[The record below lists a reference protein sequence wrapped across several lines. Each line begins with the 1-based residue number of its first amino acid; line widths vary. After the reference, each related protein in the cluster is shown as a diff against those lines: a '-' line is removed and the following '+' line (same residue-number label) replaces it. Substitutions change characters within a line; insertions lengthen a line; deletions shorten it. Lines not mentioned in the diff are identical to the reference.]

1 MQRTSLR
8 SLACRQ
14 RALRE
19 EEPQGGRKGKSL
31 GEYRVLTETVHFRS
45 GGKTKAERHFAYLG
59 QQREPANHYTGKGV
73 RAESHS
79 SPWTPFCGSWWRG
92 GGDPYRF
99 GSSFRAAG
107 GGGRAESSS
116 CLCFLSIDRLHLK
129 INLPP
134 RRPVLGLRVL
144 WSFIPRTWSFVLEL
158 EVCSGSYGWG
168 WKCQ

>member
-14 RALRE
+14 GALRE

-31 GEYRVLTETVHFRS
+31 GEYRLLTETVHFRS
-45 GGKTKAERHFAYLG
+45 GGKTKAERRFAYLG

-73 RAESHS
+73 QAESHS
-79 SPWTPFCGSWWRG
+79 SPWTPFGGSWWRG
-92 GGDPYRF
+92 GGDPYTF

-107 GGGRAESSS
+107 GGRGREQFLSLLPLHRSSS
-116 CLCFLSIDRLHLK
+116 PENKPSAKAACLG
-129 INLPP
+129 
-134 RRPVLGLRVL
+134 VRVL
-144 WSFIPRTWSFVLEL
+144 WSFIPRTWSLVLEL